1 MKKQHEESLNDSMGL
16 DKDDVFAQGLKFPE
30 CVKLLF
36 NCLQNFETEM
46 KNVNEISLAAKEWQV
61 KGTEQLNE
69 MNSVITFINE
79 KFVEFEKEIKNNN
92 KEIKSLR
99 KENSYLMK
107 RLEEMDAVLDR
118 QEQYSRCNC
127 LLIRGVHEVEGD
139 DNNELSIKVIE
150 EHMNQKI
157 KPEDIDKSHRL
168 RIQRNL

>member
-1 MKKQHEESLNDSMGL
+1 M
-16 DKDDVFAQGLKFPE
+16 
-30 CVKLLF
+30 
-36 NCLQNFETEM
+36 
-46 KNVNEISLAAKEWQV
+46 
-61 KGTEQLNE
+61 
-69 MNSVITFINE
+69 ITFINE

-139 DNNELSIKVIE
+139 DTNELSIKVIE
-150 EHMNQKI
+150 EHTNQKI